1 MKSEDLQDA
10 LRGLRAILQL
20 YPGRSID
27 EIVRDIRRL
36 KKNDSEQENSS
47 INEDKTKK
55 APQELKA
62 NIIAGI
68 DDFSKKLDSLSIAEI
83 ENALKSESLF
93 PNMASLRY
101 FASKVGIDLA
111 SRQAR
116 ASSIHAIKTYFDRA
130 RIERTMSRRSD

>member
-10 LRGLRAILQL
+10 LRGLRTILQL
-20 YPGRSID
+20 YPGWSID
-27 EIVRDIRRL
+27 EIIRDIRRL
-36 KKNDSEQENSS
+36 KRNDAEQENSRVS
-47 INEDKTKK
+47 GDKTKK
-55 APQELKA
+55 PSQELKA
-62 NIIAGI
+62 DVSAGI
-68 DDFSKKLDSLSIAEI
+68 DDFVKKLDSLSIAEI
-83 ENALKSESLF
+83 EEALKSESLF